1 MNFGEFCSTV
11 KKFFEESLQNVNEE
25 IRNGNI
31 KIKVDYSFPSYLR
44 IGESPQHWMA
54 ELTGAS
60 EMINVNNYGLE
71 APNVSEKH
79 ENTSAFFNPGLDIED
94 SMKPVSNIVAVKGVG
109 FVNLCVA
116 TNYDYTA
123 FKKFI
128 NLETSSTEVRLDSA
142 EVPIT
147 IQPDCKTI
155 FFYNVDLIRTEN
167 FKLFFKSIPTAIAVK
182 KNITRN
188 ELKQFLKQLVNKLF
202 KSRPPTIFGINIG
215 YSYSSEKFARDLLS
229 LTNQPIN
236 EPIID
241 GFIQKHLKFFTKG
254 LGYQR
259 GLSQTELKILEG
271 DFGDKECLKPD
282 YLMLRNDGFYDILD
296 LKTSALKKKSITI
309 GDTSRMRFN
318 AYVSELI
325 SQLVGY
331 ERYFKLEKN
340 YKWVL
345 KKYGIKIRNP
355 KLIGIVGSFQNFD
368 RSQVDLA
375 LEQYKDNIAILSYS
389 DLINLLRKNI

>member
-11 KKFFEESLQNVNEE
+11 KKLFEEFLQNINEK
-25 IRNGNI
+25 IRNGDI
-31 KIKVDYSFPSYLR
+31 KIKADYSFPSYLR

-54 ELTGAS
+54 ELTGAT
-60 EMINVNNYGLE
+60 EIVNYNKYGLE
-71 APNVSEKH
+71 APNVSEKYG
-79 ENTSAFFNPGLDIED
+79 NTSAFFNPGADIED
-94 SMKPVSNIVAVKGVG
+94 SMKPVINIKAAKEIG
-109 FVNLCVA
+109 FVNLCIA
-116 TNYDYTA
+116 TSYDHTA

-128 NLETSSTEVRLDSA
+128 NLKTSSTMLIFPSA

-147 IQPDCKTI
+147 IQSGCKMI
-155 FFYNVDLIRTEN
+155 HFYNVDLIRTEN

-188 ELKQFLKQLVNKLF
+188 ELEQLLNLIVKKLY
-202 KSRPPTIFGINIG
+202 KSSPPNIFGINIG

-229 LTNQPIN
+229 LTNQPVN
-236 EPIID
+236 ETIID

-271 DFGDKECLKPD
+271 DFGDKKSLKPD

-318 AYVSELI
+318 AYVNELI

-340 YKWVL
+340 YEWAL
-345 KKYGIKIRNP
+345 KKYDIKIKNP

>member
-11 KKFFEESLQNVNEE
+11 KKLFEEFLQNVNEK

-31 KIKVDYSFPSYLR
+31 KIKADYSFPSYLR
-44 IGESPQHWMA
+44 IGESPHHWMA
-54 ELTGAS
+54 ELTGAK
-60 EMINVNNYGLE
+60 EIININNYKLE
-71 APNVSEKH
+71 APNISEKY
-79 ENTSAFFNPGLDIED
+79 ENTSAFFNPGVDIED
-94 SMKPVSNIVAVKGVG
+94 SMKPVFNIRAAKEVG
-109 FVNLCVA
+109 FINLCIA

-128 NLETSSTEVRLDSA
+128 NLKTSSTKVKYDSA

-147 IQPDCKTI
+147 IQSGCKMI
-155 FFYNVDLIRTEN
+155 YFYNVDLIRTEN

-188 ELKQFLKQLVNKLF
+188 ELKQFLKLIVKKLY
-202 KSRPPTIFGINIG
+202 KSSPPNIFGINIG

-229 LTNQPIN
+229 LTNQPIR

-241 GFIQKHLKFFTKG
+241 RFIQKHSNFFTKG

-259 GLSQTELKILEG
+259 GLSQIELKIIEG
-271 DFGDKECLKPD
+271 DFGDKKSLKPD

-296 LKTSALKKKSITI
+296 LKTSALKKKSISI

-318 AYVSELI
+318 AYVSEMI

-345 KKYGIKIRNP
+345 ENYDIKIKNP

-368 RSQVDLA
+368 RYQVDLA

>member
-1 MNFGEFCSTV
+1 MNFSEFCSTV
-11 KKFFEESLQNVNEE
+11 KKFFEEFLQNIFVK
-25 IRNGNI
+25 IKNGNI

-60 EMINVNNYGLE
+60 EMINVNNYELE
-71 APNVSEKH
+71 APNVSEKY
-79 ENTSAFFNPGLDIED
+79 ENTSAFFNPGVDIED
-94 SMKPVSNIVAVKGVG
+94 SMKPVFNIRAAKEVG
-109 FVNLCVA
+109 FVNLCIA
-116 TNYDYTA
+116 TNYDYPA

-128 NLETSSTEVRLDSA
+128 NLDTSSTEVRLGSA

-147 IQPDCKTI
+147 IQPSCKI
-155 FFYNVDLIRTEN
+155 IYFYNVDLIRTEN

-188 ELKQFLKQLVNKLF
+188 ELKQFLKLLVNKLF
-202 KSRPPTIFGINIG
+202 KSSPPTIFGINIG

-271 DFGDKECLKPD
+271 DFGDKKSLKPD

-318 AYVSELI
+318 AYVSEMI

-345 KKYGIKIRNP
+345 KKYDIKIKNP

-368 RSQVDLA
+368 RYQVDLA